1 MRTSGVTCALDLES
15 DAAAGAVVGP
25 VDGGFA
31 AIVAGAGDG
40 GAAADNKAVVAP
52 AAVANPAASSA
63 IEAASFHFA
72 MEWIAGTPCARIAPA
87 IPLTVASEAHI
98 RATLTADFTAPDAT
112 GAPVAASASD
122 FIVDAISPAD

>member
-72 MEWIAGTPCARIAPA
+72 IEWIAGTPCASIALA
-87 IPLTVASEAHI
+87 IPPFTGASEAHSS
-98 RATLTADFTAPDAT
+98 ATLTADFTASDPIA
-112 GAPVAASASD
+112 APVIPSA
-122 FIVDAISPAD
+122 